1 LHDDPRS
8 DWIALTDHKEKTVM
22 SLEELA
28 TAVETGKRV
37 AAENLTR
44 KALEEGVA
52 PTEVLSKGLILA
64 MSHVG
69 EKFAQGEYF
78 VPEML
83 MAAKSM
89 KSCME
94 ILRPHL
100 VKADFKPLAKV
111 VLGTVRGDL
120 HDIGKNLVKVM
131 LEGGGFEVV
140 DLGVDVAPEKF
151 VAAVKEHKPQVVGM
165 SALLTT
171 TMLSIGET
179 IKALDAAG
187 VRASV
192 RVIIG
197 GAAVT
202 EEFAKETKADAYG
215 ADAYGAVLKAKELLG
230 LSAA

>member
-1 LHDDPRS
+1 M
-8 DWIALTDHKEKTVM
+8 V
-22 SLEELA
+22 LEELA
-28 TAVETGKRV
+28 AAVEAGKRV
-37 AAENLTR
+37 VAEGLAR
-44 KALEEGVA
+44 KALEEGVGA
-52 PTEVLSKGLILA
+52 GDVLSKALIVA
-64 MSHVG
+64 MGRVG
-69 EKFAQGEYF
+69 EKFAKGEYF

-151 VAAVKEHKPQVVGM
+151 VAAVKEHSPQVVGM

-171 TMLSIGET
+171 TMLAIGET
-179 IKALDAAG
+179 IKALEDAG
-187 VRASV
+187 VRKGV

-202 EEFAKETKADAYG
+202 EEFAKETRADGYG
-215 ADAYGAVLKAKELLG
+215 ADAYGAVLRAKELLG
-230 LSAA
+230 LNAA